1 MSSTTDLEEVQ
12 EWSVWYDESH
22 QQTLDMEQFDELAL
36 EVGRVNSYDEMR
48 KIWASIVHN
57 TGKPQTWS
65 NTRVFRSSILP
76 HDQDPENVNG
86 GQSILRLSVKDW
98 NVCFWLNLLACVFDG
113 HLSFSEHL
121 TGMVLSCRPTGF
133 LISLWHDD
141 QLTASQIDTLS
152 SELRLLFDCQ
162 EVTHRVHREVQQRRQ
177 VDRLKRKHHLKAYGR
192 KKAVDVDQAL
202 KSLET
207 KYSRSTTAEPTRLQF
222 CDVFNVL
229 GMLLITLVVTLLRWI
244 PQSAMKLPAVLSSFG
259 NGSGNLMINTTTSD
273 PQAIGLLKAVC
284 ASAGASS

>member
-1 MSSTTDLEEVQ
+1 MTSTNDLEEVQ

-22 QQTLDMEQFDELAL
+22 SQTLDMEQFDELAL
-36 EVGRVNSYDEMR
+36 EIGRVRSYDEMR
-48 KIWASIVHN
+48 KIWSSIVHN

-98 NVCFWLNLLACVFDG
+98 NVCFWLNLLHCVFEG
-113 HLSFSEHL
+113 HLSFAEHL

-141 QLTASQIDTLS
+141 QLSAPQVDTLS

-162 EVTHRVHREVQQRRQ
+162 EVTHRVHREVLQRRQ
-177 VDRLKRKHHLKAYGR
+177 VDRLKRKHHLKAHGR
-192 KKAVDVDQAL
+192 KKAVDVDEAL
-202 KSLET
+202 KALEV
-207 KYSRSTTAEPTRLQF
+207 KYSKSAALPPRLRF
-222 CDVFNVL
+222 CDCLNVV
-229 GMLLITLVVTLLRWI
+229 GMVLITVVITLLRWL
-244 PQSAMKLPAVLSSFG
+244 PENSLLKLPAALASPGVAA
-259 NGSGNLMINTTTSD
+259 SGGHMSNTTTSV
-273 PQAIGLLKAVC
+273 PPGIGLFRAFC
-284 ASAGASS
+284 AAPS